1 MENKKMKHSIYLA
14 AATITLAAT
23 IVSCASSKTIASDSY
38 GDEEEVQVTDI
49 SVAKKQ
55 KSLDGD
61 HYSPEKLSGDDRSF
75 GQKLFNLN
83 KYTKLKTFSLYAKP
97 PIGGLGSRKGTL
109 IYREGTD
116 IAGFE
121 CYYDSCAYAVQ
132 FAKAERNALINAFE
146 RYKKDFDEKKLD
158 RKDSKS
164 RQAYGFVGGYEDFG
178 NISASM
184 QYYCKPKVFF
194 GYNFIK
200 GNPYFCIYVKKAD
213 NLAVDQKKEGGFKQ
227 TVDQSY
233 YFTKAQATVLCEF
246 LSDENI
252 ESLQGDTTIPEEQQT
267 TDTY

>member
-1 MENKKMKHSIYLA
+1 MKHSIFLA
-14 AATITLAAT
+14 TAAFTLAAT
-23 IVSCASSKTIASDSY
+23 FLSCASSKKLESDSY
-38 GDEEEVQVTDI
+38 GEEEEVQVSQI
-49 SVAKKQ
+49 SVNQSQKK
-55 KSLDGD
+55 LDGD
-61 HYSPEKLSGDDRSF
+61 PYRPAKLSGSDRTF

-83 KYTKLKTFSLYAKP
+83 KYAKLDNFTLYAKP
-97 PIGGLGSRKGTL
+97 VLGGLGTRKGTL

-132 FAKAERNALINAFE
+132 FAKAERNALIKAFE

-184 QYYCKPKVFF
+184 QYYCKPKIYF
-194 GYNFIK
+194 GYNFVS
-200 GNPYFCIYVKKAD
+200 GNPYFCIYVKKAE
-213 NLAVDQKKEGGFKQ
+213 NLAVDQKKEGGFKE

-233 YFTKAQATVLCEF
+233 YFTKAQATVLCDF

-252 ESLQGDTTIPEEQQT
+252 NALKAGTTVPAELQENDN
-267 TDTY
+267 Y